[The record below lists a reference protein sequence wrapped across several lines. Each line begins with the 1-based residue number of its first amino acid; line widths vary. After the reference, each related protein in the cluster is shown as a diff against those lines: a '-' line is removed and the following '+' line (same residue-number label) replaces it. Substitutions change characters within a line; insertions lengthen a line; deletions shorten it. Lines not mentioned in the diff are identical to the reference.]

1 MSPLRRTKRPPVKMA
16 AKPICHLLHMPLAI
30 LLLVLED
37 VYETDREA
45 FFNFRL
51 VSKASRNESQ
61 YLFFRNFTLHDRTL
75 LGPSLSSPMLERLRD
90 RNGKT
95 GEYVRHLE
103 IGPFKDEDKF
113 KLEILPLLE
122 RILRSVSNL
131 QDLTWRVNCELPPAL
146 LSLFS
151 ELHPSAHLH
160 WILKN
165 RRFRPLDH
173 SLLSS
178 PQLYTLDAE
187 IYATMPEQTGHS
199 LSELAYIKN
208 TVPASL
214 QVLRLSTIDV
224 DGSVQRAQ
232 FDTWGY
238 VKCGMFYFDFEPGD
252 QFPALLELALR
263 QGDFALTEQSCN
275 LWACATSWERL
286 ERLDLPNGTSPQFIA
301 SLTNRAINLKYLRFH
316 ISTMNFMIRRQYRPY
331 SGGNWLNAG
340 VGTMSI
346 MTRFLASIKSL
357 HTLDFAYED
366 SETLMSYLRFMLQSL
381 HGSLRSLTIS
391 DMGGYYHFPM
401 DPLPSGKPYWD
412 PGQYREV
419 LELAPG
425 LEHFDARI
433 GTRDS
438 VVGDWE
444 GKGRYA
450 DVEKKWRTAKK
461 TITAPPRVK
470 IQRAK
475 RALKLIV

>member
-1 MSPLRRTKRPPVKMA
+1 MSPLRRTKRPSGKMA
-16 AKPICHLLHMPLAI
+16 AKPICHLLRMPLAI
-30 LLLVLED
+30 LLIVLED
-37 VYETDREA
+37 VYDTYREA

-51 VSKASRNESQ
+51 VSKACRNESQ
-61 YLFFRNFTLHDRTL
+61 YLFFRNFTIHDRTL
-75 LGPSLSSPMLERLRD
+75 LGPSLSSPMLDRLRD
-90 RNGKT
+90 RDDKT
-95 GEYVRHLE
+95 GEYVRHLK

-113 KLEILPLLE
+113 KLEVLPVLE
-122 RILRSVSNL
+122 TVLRSVSNL

-146 LSLFS
+146 LNLFY
-151 ELHPSAHLH
+151 ELHPSAHFH

-165 RRFRPLDH
+165 RRFHPLDH

-187 IYATMPEQTGHS
+187 IYATVPEQTGHS

-208 TVPASL
+208 TVPPSL
-214 QVLRLSTIDV
+214 RVLRLSTIDV

-232 FDTWGY
+232 FEEWET
-238 VKCGMFYFDFEPGD
+238 VKYGMFHFDFQPGD

-263 QGDFALTEQSCN
+263 QGDFALTEQNCN
-275 LWACATSWERL
+275 LWARATSWERL

-301 SLTNRAINLKYLRFH
+301 SLTNRAINIKYLRFH
-316 ISTMNFMIRRQYRPY
+316 IGTTDFMIRRQYRPY

-340 VGTMSI
+340 VDTMSI

-366 SETLMSYLRFMLQSL
+366 NETLIRYLRVILQSL

-391 DMGGYYHFPM
+391 DMGGYDYFPM

-412 PGQYREV
+412 PEQYQEV

-444 GKGRYA
+444 GKDRYA

-461 TITAPPRVK
+461 TTAPSRVK

>member
-1 MSPLRRTKRPPVKMA
+1 
-16 AKPICHLLHMPLAI
+16 
-30 LLLVLED
+30 
-37 VYETDREA
+37 
-45 FFNFRL
+45 
-51 VSKASRNESQ
+51 
-61 YLFFRNFTLHDRTL
+61 
-75 LGPSLSSPMLERLRD
+75 MLERLRD

-95 GEYVRHLE
+95 GEYVRHLK

-122 RILRSVSNL
+122 TVLGSVSNL

-146 LSLFS
+146 LNLFY

-165 RRFRPLDH
+165 RRFHPLDH
-173 SLLSS
+173 GLLSS

-187 IYATMPEQTGHS
+187 IYATVPEQTGHS

-214 QVLRLSTIDV
+214 QVLRLTTIDV
-224 DGSVQRAQ
+224 DGSVRRAQ
-232 FDTWGY
+232 IEKWEY
-238 VKCGMFYFDFEPGD
+238 VKYGMFHFDFQPGD
-252 QFPALLELALR
+252 RFPALWELALR
-263 QGDFALTEQSCN
+263 QGDFALTEQNCN
-275 LWACATSWERL
+275 LWARATTWEHL

-316 ISTMNFMIRRQYRPY
+316 ISTTGFSCRRQYRPY
-331 SGGNWLNAG
+331 RGGDWLNAG
-340 VGTMSI
+340 VDTMSI
-346 MTRFLASIKSL
+346 MTRFMASIKSL

-366 SETLMSYLRFMLQSL
+366 NETLMRYLRFMLQSL
-381 HGSLRSLTIS
+381 HGSLSILTIS
-391 DMGGYYHFPM
+391 DMGGYDYFPM
-401 DPLPSGKPYWD
+401 DPLPSGKPYWN
-412 PGQYREV
+412 PEQYQEV

-444 GKGRYA
+444 GKDRYA
-450 DVEKKWRTAKK
+450 DVKKKWRTAKK
-461 TITAPPRVK
+461 TITAPSRLK

-475 RALKLIV
+475 RAQKLIV

>member
-1 MSPLRRTKRPPVKMA
+1 MYLNKCFTSFPSSDHT
-16 AKPICHLLHMPLAI
+16 CQ
-30 LLLVLED
+30 
-37 VYETDREA
+37 VYDTDRKA

-51 VSKASRNESQ
+51 VSKACRNESQ
-61 YLFFRNFTLHDRTL
+61 YLFFRNFKIHDRTL

-95 GEYVRHLE
+95 GEYVRHLK

-122 RILRSVSNL
+122 TILRSVSNL

-146 LSLFS
+146 LNLFY
-151 ELHPSAHLH
+151 ELYPSAHLH

-165 RRFRPLDH
+165 RRFHPLDH

-199 LSELAYIKN
+199 LSELEYIKN
-208 TVPASL
+208 TVPNGL

-224 DGSVQRAQ
+224 DGLVQRAQ
-232 FDTWGY
+232 FENWEY
-238 VKCGMFYFDFEPGD
+238 VKYGHFDFKPGD
-252 QFPALLELALR
+252 QFPALSELALR
-263 QGDFALTEQSCN
+263 QGDFALTEQNCN
-275 LWACATSWERL
+275 LWARTTSWERL

-316 ISTMNFMIRRQYRPY
+316 ISTTNFMTRRQYRPY

-340 VGTMSI
+340 VDTMSI
-346 MTRFLASIKSL
+346 MARFLASIKSL

-366 SETLMSYLRFMLQSL
+366 NETLMRYLRFMLQSL
-381 HGSLRSLTIS
+381 HGSLKSLTIS
-391 DMGGYYHFPM
+391 DMGGYDYFPM

-412 PGQYREV
+412 PEQYQEV

-433 GTRDS
+433 GTTNK
-438 VVGDWE
+438 VVGDWQGE
-444 GKGRYA
+444 DRYA
-450 DVEKKWRTAKK
+450 DVKKKWRTAKK
-461 TITAPPRVK
+461 TITASPK
-470 IQRAK
+470 MKTQRAK
-475 RALKLIV
+475 RAQRMIL